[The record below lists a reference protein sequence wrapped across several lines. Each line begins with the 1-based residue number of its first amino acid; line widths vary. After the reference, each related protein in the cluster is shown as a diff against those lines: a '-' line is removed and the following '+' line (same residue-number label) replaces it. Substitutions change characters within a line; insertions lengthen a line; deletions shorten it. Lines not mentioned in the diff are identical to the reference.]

1 MQELTLSKS
10 IKKTEKNNYHP
21 MTKNVQWWHLF
32 LSFIG
37 TVIAI
42 WGFYYMATKRI
53 EEKAEEKA
61 RVFENHE
68 QRIKF
73 LEEQSLEYKEDG
85 KQMKDD
91 IRQILILLQ
100 NKQDRK

>member
-1 MQELTLSKS
+1 
-10 IKKTEKNNYHP
+10 

-42 WGFYYMATKRI
+42 WGFYYMATQRI
-53 EEKAEEKA
+53 EDKAEEKA
-61 RVFENHE
+61 KLFENHE

-73 LEEQSLEYKEDG
+73 LEETSAEDKEDRR
-85 KQMKDD
+85 QMKGD